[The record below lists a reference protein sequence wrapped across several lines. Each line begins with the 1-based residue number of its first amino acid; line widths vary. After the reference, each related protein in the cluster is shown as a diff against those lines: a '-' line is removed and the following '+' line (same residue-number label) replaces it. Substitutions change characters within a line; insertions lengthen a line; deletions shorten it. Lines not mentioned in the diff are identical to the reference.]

1 VSALATWLVI
11 AGVSAST
18 FLLRASFIVFVDPHR
33 FPHWF
38 RQALKFVPPA
48 VLAAIVAPGLVMPEG
63 RLDLSL
69 ANPRLV
75 AGLVAIAATLRVRN
89 AFAAIA
95 TGMAT
100 LWALQWAIGRFA

>member
-1 VSALATWLVI
+1 MSVWIAI
-11 AGVSAST
+11 AGVSVST

-48 VLAAIVAPGLVMPEG
+48 VLAAIVAPGLLMPEG
-63 RLDLSL
+63 RLDLSIG
-69 ANPRLV
+69 NPHLL

-89 AFAAIA
+89 AFAPIA

-100 LWALQWAIGRFA
+100 LWALQWAIARFA

>member
-1 VSALATWLVI
+1 VSVWLAI
-11 AGVSAST
+11 AGVSVST
-18 FLLRASFIVFVDPHR
+18 FVLRASFILFIDPHR

-63 RLDLSL
+63 SLDLSL
-69 ANPRLV
+69 RNPRLL

-89 AFAAIA
+89 AVAAIG

-100 LWALQWAIGRFA
+100 LWALQWAIGRLG

>member
-1 VSALATWLVI
+1 VSASSIWLAI
-11 AGVSAST
+11 AGVSLST
-18 FLLRASFIVFVDPHR
+18 FALRASFILFVDPHR

-48 VLAAIVAPGLVMPEG
+48 VLAAIVAPGLLMTEG

-95 TGMAT
+95 TWMAT

>member
-1 VSALATWLVI
+1 VSAPLVWLVI
-11 AGVSAST
+11 AGVSGST

-38 RQALKFVPPA
+38 RRALKFVPPA
-48 VLAAIVAPGLVMPEG
+48 VLAAIVAPGLVMPQG
-63 RLDLSL
+63 SLDLSP

-75 AGLVAIAATLRVRN
+75 AGLVAIAATLHVRN

-95 TGMAT
+95 TGMTT

>member
-1 VSALATWLVI
+1 VSVWLAI
-11 AGVSAST
+11 AGVSVST
-18 FLLRASFIVFVDPHR
+18 FVLRASFIVFVDPHR

-48 VLAAIVAPGLVMPEG
+48 VLAAIVVPGLVMPEG
-63 RLDLSL
+63 SLDLSL
-69 ANPRLV
+69 RNPRLL

-89 AFAAIA
+89 AVAAIG

-100 LWALQWAIGRFA
+100 LWALQWAIGRLG